1 MPQSS
6 SGVWRVRWPVAR
18 PCTDRA
24 WRASKAVVH
33 ELGQLEAAALQWRT
47 CVDSAAVFG
56 RGLPAE
62 RYAEIK
68 LERLDE
74 DTVTDMLRQHGL
86 PVAVE
91 VVERFRSIY
100 QPQMGR
106 RRSVLSEDERA
117 VVAPYV
123 VATNGLLGYP
133 QASEAEPGPGEA

>member
-1 MPQSS
+1 MADLRRQ
-6 SGVWRVRWPVAR
+6 RR
-18 PCTDRA
+18 
-24 WRASKAVVH
+24 
-33 ELGQLEAAALQWRT
+33 
-47 CVDSAAVFG
+47 AVFG

-68 LERLDE
+68 LERLNENGAD
-74 DTVTDMLRQHGL
+74 VLRHCGL

-100 QPQMGR
+100 QPQMEG